1 MGDAI
6 VPVPVPGRSRGSN
19 DSSDGVESGWTVHGS
34 SGSGGVEFD
43 VGVDVNGGDASRGVI
58 VTSIGIGIGIGIDI
72 DRNTNTDTSM
82 NMNMNTNTHT
92 HTHTDT
98 NTDTSSRNNHNGE
111 GEDGGPTR
119 TNANNTTNN
128 NTNTSNPHAVTVHAT
143 ASPIYAARAIRTK
156 QKKEALQKLSRQKMS
171 HVYKHSSRDFVMSR
185 VSGSSGSGSGSSS
198 SGAAAF
204 YHSHCVTESTAGVE
218 KLKLLVKTTASVA
231 TMNTNRNSNLNAN
244 SKNFGNLNSKTFGNS
259 NSKNFGN
266 SNSKTSLDPSNSNSN
281 RNSKPSLEALGL
293 SYASTIP
300 SAFPPQYTFRA
311 LAAYTTLR
319 TLSLTLRISPFT
331 PHAFLRAL
339 SLPCDCP
346 FLNTVHVQILR
357 NLFAHR
363 DIGRYDARG
372 DGSSRTRLQIPMAA
386 TRKREEGIV
395 SEYLARKDHDLHVYG
410 GENLTLLNQFT
421 WPLFYMD
428 YYSMFGDDV
437 DGDDNGDN
445 GDNGSNVGI
454 DGTEKHTGTE
464 EILDHGGHDGMNGHG
479 TTTTST
485 NNNTTNNSNSTVL
498 PKTMEDM
505 DEDML
510 GINTP
515 EMNALFQSQPS
526 HIPISQCDAPY
537 KNFEWM
543 DSMSMSMAGTR
554 EDDTNGNG
562 NGNGNGGSGPLS
574 LKVGS
579 AAGGIGI
586 GIGKGKQK
594 HTSSRRKRRKKDH
607 GHGHGGDSSDNDS
620 EYDEPEAY
628 SFQSGGSSSNSNSRG
643 KRKRGRSAFAEAT
656 SAVVEQHT
664 PQFCESEK
672 NPRSVLES
680 VYANVYDYL
689 EDASARR
696 NNGSSPSPSSSADTN
711 THASIDD
718 AADGHEHAPDN
729 EQQVEC
735 IDSGGSNSNPN
746 ANIDIKVNVN
756 ESKKDRPGNSGGN
769 TDSGRTHT
777 STRSVQMKVMDLLEG
792 GTSSYN
798 LDTEMKLVIIE

>member
-1 MGDAI
+1 
-6 VPVPVPGRSRGSN
+6 
-19 DSSDGVESGWTVHGS
+19 
-34 SGSGGVEFD
+34 
-43 VGVDVNGGDASRGVI
+43 
-58 VTSIGIGIGIGIDI
+58 
-72 DRNTNTDTSM
+72 
-82 NMNMNTNTHT
+82 
-92 HTHTDT
+92 
-98 NTDTSSRNNHNGE
+98 
-111 GEDGGPTR
+111 
-119 TNANNTTNN
+119 
-128 NTNTSNPHAVTVHAT
+128 
-143 ASPIYAARAIRTK
+143 
-156 QKKEALQKLSRQKMS
+156 
-171 HVYKHSSRDFVMSR
+171 
-185 VSGSSGSGSGSSS
+185 
-198 SGAAAF
+198 
-204 YHSHCVTESTAGVE
+204 
-218 KLKLLVKTTASVA
+218 
-231 TMNTNRNSNLNAN
+231 
-244 SKNFGNLNSKTFGNS
+244 
-259 NSKNFGN
+259 
-266 SNSKTSLDPSNSNSN
+266 
-281 RNSKPSLEALGL
+281 
-293 SYASTIP
+293 
-300 SAFPPQYTFRA
+300 
-311 LAAYTTLR
+311 
-319 TLSLTLRISPFT
+319 
-331 PHAFLRAL
+331 
-339 SLPCDCP
+339 
-346 FLNTVHVQILR
+346 
-357 NLFAHR
+357 
-363 DIGRYDARG
+363 
-372 DGSSRTRLQIPMAA
+372 MAA